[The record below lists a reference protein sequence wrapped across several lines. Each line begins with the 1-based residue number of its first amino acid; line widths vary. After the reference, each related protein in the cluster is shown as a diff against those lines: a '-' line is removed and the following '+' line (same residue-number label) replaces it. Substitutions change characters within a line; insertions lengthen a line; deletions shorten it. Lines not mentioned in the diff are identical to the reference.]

1 MRRGAHADADGK
13 SGFWYYAP
21 MKLSVHLLELRAPI
35 RVAAGSSPDV
45 AAPDGTRSIDRYESA
60 VGEKELEP
68 APERHLVG
76 GEPATE
82 IPAGFYLFAQLPRE
96 GDKAPDA
103 TNRLRDAAE
112 AVWLES
118 LWRNMRFTDATVL
131 VRTLREDGKD
141 VRQVFRAVEPPSA

>member
-1 MRRGAHADADGK
+1 MKALTGGTI
-13 SGFWYYAP
+13 FWYYAP

-35 RVAAGSSPDV
+35 RVATGLSPDGM
-45 AAPDGTRSIDRYESA
+45 APDGTRAIDQYESA

-76 GEPATE
+76 GKPATE
-82 IPAGFYLFAQLPRE
+82 IPAGFYLFTQLPRE
-96 GDKAPDA
+96 GGESTNA
-103 TNRLRDAAE
+103 TDRLRDAAE

-118 LWRNMRFTDATVL
+118 LWRNMRFTDAAIL
-131 VRTLREDGKD
+131 VRTLREDGKE